1 MTPDAEEDSEEGKM
15 HDVIVEESDSD
26 DWQSGKRDGA
36 KDKEGDLGEREIP
49 YADEPK
55 QRLKIMLRYSEINLT
70 KIVYIF
76 VCNKIFLQ
84 INIAI

>member
-1 MTPDAEEDSEEGKM
+1 M
-15 HDVIVEESDSD
+15 HDVIVEESDSG

-36 KDKEGDLGEREIP
+36 NDKEGDLGEREIP
-49 YADEPK
+49 YPHMDEPK